1 MQKPHIKITMQ
12 YQEILPMLK
21 FYRKITKNNL
31 DGNITIRIK
40 TKETFSQ
47 KWFKNKHYSSQ
58 KITTVGF

>member
-21 FYRKITKNNL
+21 FYKKITKNNL
-31 DGNITIRIK
+31 DGNIPVRIK

-47 KWFKNKHYSSQ
+47 KWFKNKHYSS
-58 KITTVGF
+58 